1 MSGEDSAD
9 PASAKS
15 AKADYWQ
22 SFAVAFAAAVVSFA
36 TLPLTPA
43 VFSALLAGLA
53 IWIAWVDLER
63 LVIPDLASIAVA
75 ALGAAFILIETPAGA
90 LVEEFSDALMRAIAA
105 GGVLFLVR
113 FVFHR
118 FAGKEGLGL
127 GDVKLMAAGAIILT
141 WASLPYALVLA
152 AVAAILVVVLRG
164 IRQGAWLDRKT
175 EIPFGAFLAPAI
187 WAAFLLEQLYLL

>member
-1 MSGEDSAD
+1 MNSSRSRSPKTAH
-9 PASAKS
+9 
-15 AKADYWQ
+15 WQ
-22 SFAVAFAAAVVSFA
+22 SFAAAFAAAIFSFA

-63 LVIPDLASIAVA
+63 LVIPDLANVAMA
-75 ALGAAFILIETPAGA
+75 ALGLAFVMLETPAA
-90 LVEEFSDALMRAIAA
+90 VLVEELSDALMRAIAA
-105 GGVLFLVR
+105 GGLLFVVR
-113 FVFHR
+113 FAFKR

-141 WASLPYALVLA
+141 WGSLPYALVMA
-152 AVAAILVVVLRG
+152 AVGAILVVLLRG
-164 IRQGAWLDRKT
+164 IRQGAWLDRET

>member
-15 AKADYWQ
+15 AKTDYWL
-22 SFAVAFAAAVVSFA
+22 SFAVAFAAAIVSFV
-36 TLPLTPA
+36 TLSLTPA

-63 LVIPDLASIAVA
+63 LVIPDLANIAVA

-105 GGVLFLVR
+105 GGLLFLVR
-113 FVFHR
+113 FIFQR

-152 AVAAILVVVLRG
+152 AVAAILVVALRG
-164 IRQGAWLDRKT
+164 IRQGAWLDRET

-187 WAAFLLEQLYLL
+187 WAAFLLEQLYLF

>member
-9 PASAKS
+9 AASARS
-15 AKADYWQ
+15 IAAKYWQ
-22 SFAVAFAAAVVSFA
+22 SFAAAFAAAILSLV

-43 VFSALLAGLA
+43 GFSALLAGLA
-53 IWIAWVDLER
+53 IWIAWIDLER
-63 LVIPDLASIAVA
+63 LVIPDLANVAVA
-75 ALGAAFILIETPAGA
+75 ALGLAFILLETPAGA
-90 LVEEFSDALMRAIAA
+90 LMEEFSDAVMRAIAA
-105 GGVLFLVR
+105 GGLLFVVR
-113 FVFHR
+113 FAFQR

-152 AVAAILVVVLRG
+152 AVAAILVVVWRG
-164 IRQGAWLDRKT
+164 IRQGAWLDRET